1 MEESVRVET
10 NNLLLK
16 FSLLQVSASG
26 LVTFIVGVAVAALIA
41 ALAWR
46 LVRR

>member
-1 MEESVRVET
+1 MLTEP

-16 FSLLQVSASG
+16 FWLLQVSASG
-26 LVTFIVGVAVAALIA
+26 PVTIFVAVAASILII

-46 LVRR
+46 VARR